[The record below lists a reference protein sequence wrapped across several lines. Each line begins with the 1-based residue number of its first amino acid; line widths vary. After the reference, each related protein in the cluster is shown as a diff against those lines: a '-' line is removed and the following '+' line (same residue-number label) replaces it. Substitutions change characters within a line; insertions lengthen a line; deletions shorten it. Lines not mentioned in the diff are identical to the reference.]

1 MDKDRLAN
9 LEALERGLGYS
20 FKDKGL
26 LDTALTHRSFMN
38 ENPNGSLQDNERLE
52 FLGDAVL
59 ELCISDLLMRR
70 YADHREGWL
79 SRMRASVVNEQS
91 LAQLAKKFR
100 LGDFLLLGKGEES
113 SGGRTKTSILSNA
126 FEALVA
132 AVYLDCGFPETYA
145 FFERLFAPLVE
156 AGNDLPFGDFKTS
169 LQEVCQSRFK
179 VIPKYSLIHEYGPD
193 HDKVFQVKLVIPDV
207 VTATGVGKTKKEAEQ
222 QAARKALD
230 ALADV
235 PWEGEP

>member
-1 MDKDRLAN
+1 MDKDRLTN
-9 LEALERGLGYS
+9 LAVLERRLGYS
-20 FKDKGL
+20 FEDKGL

-38 ENPNGSLQDNERLE
+38 ENPNASLQDNERLE

-70 YADHREGWL
+70 FADHREGWL

-132 AVYLDCGFPETYA
+132 AIYLDCGFQETYA
-145 FFERLFAPLVE
+145 FFERLFNPLVE
-156 AGNDLPFGDFKTS
+156 TGNNLLFGDFKTS
-169 LQEVCQSRFK
+169 LQEVSQSRFK
-179 VIPKYSLIHEYGPD
+179 AIPKYSLIHEYGPD
-193 HDKVFQVKLVIPDV
+193 HDKVFQVKLMIPDV
-207 VTATGVGKTKKEAEQ
+207 VTTTGLGKTKKEAEQ

-235 PWEGEP
+235 SWEGEP